1 MMPYDDMHQMAE
13 DQYAE
18 VEDQLLKE
26 VPIVS
31 GAQGHDNGERK
42 IPQ

>member
-1 MMPYDDMHQMAE
+1 MAE

-26 VPIVS
+26 VPIPH
-31 GAQGHDNGERK
+31 GAQSNGKRK
-42 IPQ
+42 SPSSIYPY